1 MSLTFAKEVMALPL
15 DPDDKNFPKIL
26 GTKQAV
32 AASILTASVRVNDG
46 ALRAK
51 NEDRIAALLAE
62 VKASAG

>member
-1 MSLTFAKEVMALPL
+1 MSLAFAKEVMALKL

-46 ALRAK
+46 ALKAK
-51 NEDRIAALLAE
+51 NEDRIAQLLEE
-62 VKASAG
+62 VRTAGG